1 MIVDEQEIA
10 PQVTPL
16 EIVWRNPLALV
27 QAHLRVKE
35 ASNPYYGWAEQ
46 AAKIRAR
53 RSHWDVHHS
62 WAA

>member
-1 MIVDEQEIA
+1 MASKEENTTA
-10 PQVTPL
+10 EAMGL

-27 QAHLRVKE
+27 QAHLRLKE

-53 RSHWDVHHS
+53 RAHWDVHHS